1 MTLESLYN
9 IAEIQVTY
17 KPNTQKA
24 ERHKVTGSH
33 AAYEVLKLAFADD
46 LEFFESFK
54 ILLLNNANEVLGI
67 STISKGGITGTIVD
81 IRLILSRALA
91 ANATSLILAHN
102 HPSGNLRPSQ
112 ADEKITAKIK
122 KAAEYLDIKVLDH
135 LIVTAEGFHSFA
147 DNGQI

>member
-9 IAEIQVTY
+9 IAKIKVSY
-17 KPNTQKA
+17 IPNALKA

-33 AAYEVLKLAFADD
+33 AAFEVLKVAFNEEMH
-46 LEFFESFK
+46 LFESFK
-54 ILLLNNANEVLGI
+54 VLLLNNSNDVLGI
-67 STISKGGITGTIVD
+67 YTASNGGMTGTLVD
-81 IRLILSRALA
+81 VRLILSRALV
-91 ANATSLILAHN
+91 ANATAMILAHN
-102 HPSGNLRPSQ
+102 HPSGTLKPSQ
-112 ADEKITAKIK
+112 ADKDITAKIK